1 LVEKEE
7 FLQTFS
13 KECEYIRY
21 SYFLT
26 VECCISNNLNC
37 LEARDINCSYCRDV
51 VTNGNAIKHEGTNES
66 DPAVEVICLFLCF
79 YVFDL

>member
-1 LVEKEE
+1 M
-7 FLQTFS
+7 QTFS

-26 VECCISNNLNC
+26 VECCISNNFNC
-37 LEARDINCSYCRDV
+37 LEARHINYSYCRDV

-66 DPAVEVICLFLCF
+66 DPAVEVICLFLYIFCF
-79 YVFDL
+79 